1 MPKKAYVNAAIDKLK
16 LQTRLDILD
25 EQWGYMMFEACDNDR
40 VAWEFER
47 SVIKTDING
56 IEKYL
61 SEARRL
67 FNEEELKE
75 MFLEFIAERDKHK
88 MGKGL

>member
-1 MPKKAYVNAAIDKLK
+1 MPKKAYVNAAIDKLQLK
-16 LQTRLDILD
+16 TRLDILD
-25 EQWGYMMFEACDNDR
+25 EDWGYMMFEANDNDR

-47 SVIKTDING
+47 STLVTRING

-61 SEARRL
+61 GEARRL
-67 FNEEELKE
+67 FKPEELKE
-75 MFLEFIAERDKHK
+75 MYQEFKAEKDKHK